1 MSFISNTRDWI
12 ITKLNPAQSRIAQSE
27 GTQISTTAVITY
39 QQAFKKIE
47 AVNRS
52 VNMLVSACSSMD
64 YDIKDKLNDG
74 IVNGVRQKT
83 LHNLLNFRPNPYQSI
98 QEFRQAIFTDLIL
111 EGNVFIHFD
120 GTFMYHLPSITSP
133 MILSLIVV

>member
-1 MSFISNTRDWI
+1 MLM
-12 ITKLNPAQSRIAQSE
+12 KLNGAKSE
-27 GTQISTTAVITY
+27 LQKAH
-39 QQAFKKIE
+39 
-47 AVNRS
+47 
-52 VNMLVSACSSMD
+52 VNMNKDKYKGLVSA
-64 YDIKDKLNDG
+64 KDKLNDG